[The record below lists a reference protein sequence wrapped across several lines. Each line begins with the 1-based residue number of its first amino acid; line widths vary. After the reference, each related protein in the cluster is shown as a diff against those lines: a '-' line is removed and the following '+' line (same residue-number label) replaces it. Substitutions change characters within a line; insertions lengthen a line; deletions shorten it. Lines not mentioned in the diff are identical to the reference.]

1 MVYERAASKEHLD
14 PWFDDGNIILVAE
27 GKCFKVYRGMLS
39 LHSPIFKDMLSCP
52 QPVDQEE
59 EESDGEGCPVIHL
72 QQDSATEVQHVL
84 RALFCGE
91 YITYSQLMPMSV
103 ATALLRLGKKYEIK
117 LLFNH
122 VSGLM
127 KACYSVELPSDSGP
141 LRFEGTITERDPH
154 DFQFLNVAREVG
166 LHSVLPVAL
175 YVCASSTDIKEL
187 FNGYEWEGV
196 HYSLSPT
203 NQRACIIGRDQR
215 SELAKRVFPEH
226 KRPLDMDLGYGDD
239 RDHVIFIEC
248 KDCSKMG
255 VTKSFLTDPFALWDL
270 NWDRMFCNW
279 CAINCRSKY
288 GQSRK
293 EAFLLLPFMFD
304 LGSNWDEV
312 REDETS
318 F

>member
-91 YITYSQLMPMSV
+91 YVIARVSLMPMSV

-166 LHSVLPVAL
+166 LLSVLPVAL

-196 HYSLSPT
+196 HYSLSPI

-215 SELAKRVFPEH
+215 SELAKRVFPE
-226 KRPLDMDLGYGDD
+226 RLGQFCFSGP
-239 RDHVIFIEC
+239 C
-248 KDCSKMG
+248 KACSQMG
-255 VTKSFLTDPFALWDL
+255 ATVSFLADPFALWDS
-270 NWDRMFCNW
+270 NWDRMFCKW
-279 CAINCRSKY
+279 CAENCKSKY
-288 GQSRK
+288 G
-293 EAFLLLPFMFD
+293 
-304 LGSNWDEV
+304 
-312 REDETS
+312 
-318 F
+318 